1 MHKNTSKLEI
11 FVDSL
16 IPLAIILIIII
27 TIAEVFFKKFIQPYY
42 YIVDIIDLVII
53 FIFVLDLGFKYRH
66 AKNIPDFLRRYW
78 IYIIAVFP
86 FFLVFRLI
94 ERFYR
99 ISTLSSGTTVILGR
113 YVITLVN
120 ETRIA
125 RFAELFRFLGV
136 SARLVRAFYF
146 YEHPKVRHKI
156 NITKLLGLKKEETIT

>member
-99 ISTLSSGTTVILGR
+99 ISISPDTTTILR
-113 YVITLVN
+113 NIVALTKDA
-120 ETRIA
+120 RIA

>member
-1 MHKNTSKLEI
+1 
-11 FVDSL
+11 
-16 IPLAIILIIII
+16 
-27 TIAEVFFKKFIQPYY
+27 YY

-99 ISTLSSGTTVILGR
+99 ISISPDTTTILR
-113 YVITLVN
+113 NIVALTKDA
-120 ETRIA
+120 RIA